1 MNEIFNKISY
11 LNGEFLPHQKCLVH
25 IEDRGFQFA
34 DGAYEVT
41 LFENGFLID
50 GEAHIERMMRSLNEL
65 KIEHNFSKNFLLQMQ
80 HDLFKH
86 NQMQSGFCY
95 LQITRGTANRQPN
108 CPKGLS
114 PTISATVSEKKTIS
128 KEEFDRGFC
137 VMTTKD
143 IRWQRCDIKTVGLLA
158 STLTNQNA
166 KDLGFDDA
174 IFVRD
179 SVVTEATYANVFI
192 VDENDQLIT
201 HPASNHILCGITRN
215 RLIAIAKAN
224 KISVI
229 EKEFSVKE
237 LYEAKEIFLTSS
249 TLLIR
254 PINKVDDKIIA
265 KKSSLNFPIS
275 RLLLNKYREFIVRN

>member
-1 MNEIFNKISY
+1 MSRISF
-11 LNGEFLPHQKCLVH
+11 LNGEFLDHEKCLVH

-41 LFENGFLID
+41 LFENGVLVD

-65 KIEHNFSKNFLLQMQ
+65 KIEHNFSEDFFLQMQ

-95 LQITRGTANRQPN
+95 MQITRGSANRQPN
-108 CPKGLS
+108 CPKGLT
-114 PTISATVSEKKTIS
+114 PTISATVSEKKIIS
-128 KEEFDRGFC
+128 KDDFNKGFA
-137 VMTTKD
+137 VMTTQD

-158 STLTNQNA
+158 STLTYQKA

-179 SVVTEATYANVFI
+179 KIVTEATYANVFL
-192 VDENDQLIT
+192 VDKNDRLIT
-201 HPASNHILCGITRN
+201 HPANNHILCGITRN
-215 RLIAIAKAN
+215 RLIEIAKAN

-229 EKEFSVKE
+229 EKEFEVDD
-237 LYEAKEIFLTSS
+237 LYLAKEIFLTSS

-254 PINKVDDKIIA
+254 PLYKIDDKIIA
-265 KKSSLNFPIS
+265 KNDDCNFEIATIL
-275 RLLLNKYREFIVRN
+275 RDKYQEFIDKIN

>member
-1 MNEIFNKISY
+1 
-11 LNGEFLPHQKCLVH
+11 
-25 IEDRGFQFA
+25 
-34 DGAYEVT
+34 
-41 LFENGFLID
+41 
-50 GEAHIERMMRSLNEL
+50 
-65 KIEHNFSKNFLLQMQ
+65 MQ

-86 NQMQSGFCY
+86 NQMQDGFCY
-95 LQITRGTANRQPN
+95 LQITRGTTNRQPN
-108 CPKGLS
+108 CPKGLN
-114 PTISATVSEKKTIS
+114 PTISATVSEKKIIS
-128 KEEFDRGFC
+128 KEQFDKGFS

-179 SVVTEATYANVFI
+179 SIVTEATYANVFI
-192 VDENDQLIT
+192 VDKNDQLIT

-215 RLIAIAKAN
+215 RLITIAKFN

-229 EKEFSVKE
+229 EREFGVEE
-237 LYEAKEIFLTSS
+237 LYEAMEVFLTSS

-254 PINKVDDKIIA
+254 PIIKIDDKTIGKNSA
-265 KKSSLNFPIS
+265 ESFVIS
-275 RLLLNKYREFIVRN
+275 RFLLNKYREFIAGN